1 MVRQGDEDDGKPTRQ
16 FILLSR
22 TPDPKHHRV
31 SMSEVD
37 QRKSVHAGTQLQGQR
52 EDATLENQEGKQDE
66 NMCSRQGRQTRRM
79 QAHALQGQRGRQ
91 AQRIEP

>member
-1 MVRQGDEDDGKPTRQ
+1 MRQGDEDDGKPTRQ

-37 QRKSVHAGTQLQGQR
+37 QHKSVHAGTQITRTEGRCNLR
-52 EDATLENQEGKQDE
+52 ESGGKARRKHVLPSRTPDPENASTCIARTEG
-66 NMCSRQGRQTRRM
+66 
-79 QAHALQGQRGRQ
+79 
-91 AQRIEP
+91 